1 LLDHPRRIARDFTV
15 CQSNLER
22 FSEDILIT
30 VLGCGGPFVG
40 TNPGV
45 NVGRL
50 NLVSNSV
57 RERLQDELHP
67 SLEVP
72 NIPAVVVD
80 IPFDGLLGEH

>member
-1 LLDHPRRIARDFTV
+1 
-15 CQSNLER
+15 
-22 FSEDILIT
+22 
-30 VLGCGGPFVG
+30 VG